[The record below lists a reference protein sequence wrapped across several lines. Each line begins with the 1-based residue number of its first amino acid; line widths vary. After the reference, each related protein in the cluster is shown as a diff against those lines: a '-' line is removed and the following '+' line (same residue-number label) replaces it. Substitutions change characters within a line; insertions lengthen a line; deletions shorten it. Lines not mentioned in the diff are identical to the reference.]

1 MEGEQN
7 AKLIEIPTR
16 DEVKNAV
23 YGLNGDSAGGPDGFT
38 GAIYHTCW
46 DIVGEDIYAM
56 VLAFFS
62 GQQLPKCV
70 THTNLVLLP
79 KKKEVNTFL
88 DLRPISLSNF
98 INKIF
103 SRVIHERLVE
113 LLPNLISE
121 EQAGFVKGREVL

>member
-1 MEGEQN
+1 MRGERRSGDGLLVVMVQLVVDWF
-7 AKLIEIPTR
+7 KLLR
-16 DEVKNAV
+16 FF
-23 YGLNGDSAGGPDGFT
+23 YGCFLVCEEDGGVWFFLVPD
-38 GAIYHTCW
+38 
-46 DIVGEDIYAM
+46 AM
-56 VLAFFS
+56 VLAFFN

-70 THTNLVLLP
+70 THTNPILLP
-79 KKKEVNTFL
+79 KKKEVNTFS

-121 EQAGFVKGREVL
+121 EQSGFVKGRSIV